1 MRNLVLEDDP
11 ILKKRGQPFDFDN
24 PQEDPEKLKKEL
36 YEAMIKYEGI
46 GLSACQIGIDLKV
59 FAMRYEDDVI
69 CCFNPRIN
77 DYSEETTYM
86 REGCLTFPGLFF
98 SVERAHGINCT
109 FADFKGEVVSG
120 SFVDIPAKVF
130 QHEYD
135 HMLGK
140 LYLEYASDYMIRN
153 ARRKQLLWQRKRK
166 HNGGENI

>member
-24 PQEDPEKLKKEL
+24 PQEDPEKLKEEL
-36 YEAMIKYEGI
+36 LGAMVKYEGL

-59 FAMRYEDDVI
+59 FVMRFNGDAI

-77 DYSEETTYM
+77 DYSAETSYM

-98 SVERAHGINCT
+98 AVERAYEINCT

-120 SFVDIPAKVF
+120 SLEGISAKVF

-153 ARRKQLLWQRKRK
+153 ARRKQRLWQRKRK

>member
-1 MRNLVLEDDP
+1 MRDLVLEDDP
-11 ILKKRGQPFDFDN
+11 ILRKRGQPFDFDN
-24 PQEDPEKLKKEL
+24 PQEDPKKLKEEL
-36 YEAMIKYEGI
+36 LDAMVKYEGL

-59 FAMRYEDDVI
+59 FVMRFNGDAI

-77 DYSEETTYM
+77 DYSAETSYM

-98 SVERAHGINCT
+98 AVERAHRINCT

-120 SFVDIPAKVF
+120 SFVGISAKVF

-140 LYLEYASDYMIRN
+140 LYLEYASAYMVRN

-166 HNGGENI
+166 HNGS